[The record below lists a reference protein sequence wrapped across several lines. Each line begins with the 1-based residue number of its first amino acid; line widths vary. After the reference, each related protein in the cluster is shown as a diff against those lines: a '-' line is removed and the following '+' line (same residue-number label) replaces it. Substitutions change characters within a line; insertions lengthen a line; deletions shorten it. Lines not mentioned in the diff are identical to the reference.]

1 MKSMTLILI
10 GLQLMII
17 YIIASAMDYFN
28 QWINCFVYKMKRV

>member
-28 QWINCFVYKMKRV
+28 QWINCFVYEMKRV